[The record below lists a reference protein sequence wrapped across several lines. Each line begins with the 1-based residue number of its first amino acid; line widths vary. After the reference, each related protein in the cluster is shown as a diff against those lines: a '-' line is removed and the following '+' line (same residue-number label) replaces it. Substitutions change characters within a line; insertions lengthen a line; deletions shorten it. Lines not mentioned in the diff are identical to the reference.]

1 MAETVNKEPEEVI
14 EDLVNQPRNVST
26 DGGSVTNISVQDAIE
41 ADKYLRKKAAGSVV
55 SIHAPARGATARFPP
70 KSGTAKFQFTRP
82 RGARR

>member
-41 ADKYLRKKAAGSVV
+41 ADKYLRKKAAGSAK
-55 SIHAPARGATARFPP
+55 SRGMGVRL
-70 KSGTAKFQFTRP
+70 GIL
-82 RGARR
+82 RGPGHF

>member
-41 ADKYLRKKAAGSVV
+41 ADKYLRKKAAGSVN
-55 SIHAPARGATARFPP
+55 SRGMGVRL
-70 KSGTAKFQFTRP
+70 GIL
-82 RGARR
+82 RGPGHF

>member
-41 ADKYLRKKAAGSVV
+41 ADKYLQKKAAESAK
-55 SIHAPARGATARFPP
+55 SRGMGVRL
-70 KSGTAKFQFTRP
+70 GIL
-82 RGARR
+82 RGPGHF

>member
-41 ADKYLRKKAAGSVV
+41 ADKYLRKKAAGSVN
-55 SIHAPARGATARFPP
+55 SRGMGVRL
-70 KSGTAKFQFTRP
+70 GILCGP
-82 RGARR
+82 RHF